1 MMKKIIQLNYKF
13 QYFIILG
20 ILFLPISAFALSNEP
35 IKLKNPIGN
44 IKSLKAFIDEILGVV
59 ITIATPIAILAII
72 YSGFLF
78 VKAQGNSTKLEEAKK
93 TLIYVLIGIM
103 VLLGAQLLSSVID
116 GTITSLK

>member
-78 VKAQGNSTKLEEAKK
+78 V
-93 TLIYVLIGIM
+93 
-103 VLLGAQLLSSVID
+103 
-116 GTITSLK
+116 